1 MKKSLLALA
10 VAAALPGVALAQSS
24 VTLSGVFKS
33 GIASTELSNGAANN
47 GRINAMQD
55 GSSKFVLSG
64 VEDLGGGLKA
74 IFQIDQRFRGEESPA
89 SSQASGAT
97 WVGLAGGFGSVK
109 LGKNDIYYIHGT
121 DGHAAR
127 ATPLQMWN
135 VSLLSYVQNGAANSV
150 IANASR
156 TNNLIQYDSPAFGP
170 VSFGAYYSTA
180 GANTGE
186 GSTGQSGITAA
197 APNTPSTGSGQKGGI
212 FGGQVLLN
220 LGAVTGGVALYDN
233 KVEGY
238 GNLAAGA
245 TTGSKAARIWGGF
258 NAGMFSVGLTAD
270 QSKLTGSEIKR
281 TAFSLPVTATFGP
294 GTVLFTYTVAQN
306 TKTSGTTNA
315 DTGAK
320 MWVLGYD
327 YALSKRTSLGVAYAS
342 LDNKAAASYQMFTNN
357 ALGNVSVPSV
367 GQDQKQFYVGLR
379 HAF

>member
-33 GIASTELSNGAANN
+33 GIASTQLSNGTANN
-47 GRINAMQD
+47 GRINGMHD
-55 GSSKFVLSG
+55 GSSRFVLSG

-89 SSQASGAT
+89 SAQAGGAT

-109 LGKNDIYYIHGT
+109 LGKNDVYYIHGT

-127 ATPLQMWN
+127 ATPLQHWN
-135 VSLLSYVQNGAANSV
+135 VSLLSYVNSGTTAV
-150 IANASR
+150 ASTSR
-156 TNNLIQYDSPAFGP
+156 TTNLIQYDSPKFGP
-170 VSFGAYYSTA
+170 VNLGVYYSTA
-180 GANTGE
+180 GQSGE
-186 GSTGQSGITAA
+186 GGATSATGD
-197 APNTPSTGSGQKGGI
+197 GQKGQTV
-212 FGGQVLLN
+212 GGQVLLAMGG
-220 LGAVTGGVALYDN
+220 LTGGIAAFDS

-238 GNLAAGA
+238 NQLAAG
-245 TTGSKAARIWGGF
+245 TLQGFKAARIWGGYNF
-258 NAGMFSVGLTAD
+258 GMFSVGLTVD
-270 QSKLTGSEIKR
+270 SSKAVGTETKR
-281 TAFSLPVTATFGP
+281 NAFSLPVTATFGP

-306 TKTSGTTNA
+306 TKTNGTTNN

-320 MWVLGYD
+320 MWALGYD
-327 YALSKRTSLGVAYAS
+327 YSLSKRTSVGVSYAV
-342 LDNKAAASYQMFTNN
+342 LDNKSAASYQMFTNN
-357 ALGNVSVPSV
+357 ALGNVSVPTV